1 MEFVIIIGLIFL
13 NGLLSMTEIALVSSR
28 KARLESLAKKGKKS
42 ALKALELSKEPDRF
56 LSTIQ
61 IGITLIGIFTGLF
74 SGEAFAGDLAEVL
87 SKISFIQPYSYAVSK
102 LLIVVIVTY
111 LTLVLGELVPKRIG
125 MSFAEQVAMLFSKPM
140 AFLSM
145 ITAPFVWVLSKS
157 TKIVVTMIGLGNSR
171 DNKVTEEEIKAV
183 VNEGFRGGEVQEVE
197 QDIVERVFHLG
208 DRTVGSIMTHRSDL
222 VYIDISDNVNVIREK
237 VKTQLYNTY
246 PVISEKI
253 DNIQG
258 VVFLKEL
265 FGYIDSQEFSISKI
279 LRPTHFIQENM
290 SVYKALEQFRQQHLK
305 YGIVT
310 DEFGGIQGIVTLKDI
325 VDALIGELPDV
336 GEEPEI
342 IKRKDDSVLVDG
354 QCSFYSFLEYF
365 DLEDLYEDN
374 DYNTL
379 SGLILDVLER
389 VPKTGDSF
397 SWKDFEMEI
406 VDMDGARIDKVL
418 VKRKKEEEKNLLK
431 REIKN
436 RKIGDKRF

>member
-1 MEFVIIIGLIFL
+1 MEFVIIIGLIIL

-42 ALKALELSKEPDRF
+42 AKKALELSKEPDRF

-61 IGITLIGIFTGLF
+61 IGITLIGILTGLF
-74 SGEAFAGDLAEVL
+74 SGEAFAGDLAEIL
-87 SKISFIQPYSYAVSK
+87 SDVSFIQPYSYAVSK
-102 LLIVVIVTY
+102 LLIVIVVTY

-125 MSFAEQVAMLFSKPM
+125 MNFAEQVAMLFSKPM
-140 AFLSM
+140 ALLSK
-145 ITAPFVWVLSKS
+145 ITAPFVWILSKS
-157 TKIVVTMIGLGNSR
+157 TKAVVTIIGLGDAGDN
-171 DNKVTEEEIKAV
+171 NKVTEEEIKAV

-197 QDIVERVFHLG
+197 HDIVERVFHLG

-222 VYIDISDNVNVIREK
+222 VYIDISDNVDVIREK

-246 PVISEKI
+246 PVVSEKI

-258 VVFLKEL
+258 VIFLKEL
-265 FGYIDSQEFSISKI
+265 FGYIDSPDFSISKI
-279 LRPTHFIQENM
+279 LRPAHFIQENM

-305 YGIVT
+305 YGVVT

-342 IKRKDDSVLVDG
+342 IKRQDDSVLVDG

-365 DLEDLYEDN
+365 DLEDLYEEN

-389 VPKTGDSF
+389 VPKTGDRF
-397 SWKDFEMEI
+397 SWMSFDLEI

-418 VKRKKEEEKNLLK
+418 VKK
-431 REIKN
+431 RNEV
-436 RKIGDKRF
+436 

>member
-1 MEFVIIIGLIFL
+1 MEFVIIIGLIIL

-28 KARLESLAKKGKKS
+28 KARLEMLAKKGKKS
-42 ALKALELSKEPDRF
+42 ARKALDLSKEPDRF

-61 IGITLIGIFTGLF
+61 IGITLIGILTGLF
-74 SGEAFAGDLAEVL
+74 SGEAFADDLAEVL
-87 SKISFIQPYSYAVSK
+87 SFIQPYSYGVAK
-102 LLIVVIVTY
+102 LLIVVVVTY

-125 MSFAEQVAMLFSKPM
+125 MSFAEQVAMAFAKPM
-140 AFLSM
+140 YLLSK
-145 ITAPFVWVLSKS
+145 IVAPFVWILSKS
-157 TKIVVTMIGLGNSR
+157 TKVVVSMIGLSDAG

-183 VNEGFRGGEVQEVE
+183 VNEGFKGGEIQEVE

-208 DRTVGSIMTHRSDL
+208 DRTVGSIMTHRNDL
-222 VYIDISDNVNVIREK
+222 VYIEISDNVDVIRKK
-237 VKTQLYNTY
+237 VKGKLYNTY

-265 FGYIDSQEFSISKI
+265 FGYVDTPDFSISKI

-290 SVYKALEQFRQQHLK
+290 SVYKALEQFRQLHLK

-325 VDALIGELPDV
+325 VDGLIGELPEV

-342 IKRKDDSVLVDG
+342 IKRQDDSVLVDG

-365 DLEDLYEDN
+365 DLEDLYEEN

-397 SWKDFEMEI
+397 TWMNFIFEI

-418 VKRKKEEEKNLLK
+418 VKKKKEE
-431 REIKN
+431 
-436 RKIGDKRF
+436 G

>member
-1 MEFVIIIGLIFL
+1 MEFFIIIGLIIL

-28 KARLESLAKKGKKS
+28 KARLEALAKKGKKS
-42 ALKALELSKEPDRF
+42 ARKALELSKEPDRF

-61 IGITLIGIFTGLF
+61 IGITLIGILTGLF
-74 SGEAFAGDLAEVL
+74 SGEAFAGDLAEIL
-87 SKISFIQPYSYAVSK
+87 SDITFIQPYSYAVSK
-102 LLIVVIVTY
+102 LLIVVVVTY

-125 MSFAEQVAMLFSKPM
+125 MSFAEQVAMAFAKPM
-140 AFLSM
+140 YLLSN
-145 ITAPFVWVLSKS
+145 IAAPFVWILSKS
-157 TKIVVTMIGLGNSR
+157 TNAVVTMIGLANAGDN
-171 DNKVTEEEIKAV
+171 NKVTEEEIKAV

-222 VYIDISDNVNVIREK
+222 VYIDISDSVDIIREK
-237 VKTQLYNTY
+237 VKAKLYNTY
-246 PVISEKI
+246 PVVSEKV

-258 VVFLKEL
+258 VIFLKEL
-265 FGYIDSQEFSISKI
+265 FGYVDTPDFSISEI

-325 VDALIGELPDV
+325 VDALIGELPDI

-342 IKRKDDSVLVDG
+342 IKRQDDSVLVDG

-365 DLEDLYEDN
+365 DMEDLYEEN

-389 VPKTGDSF
+389 VPKTGDRFSWMSF
-397 SWKDFEMEI
+397 SFEI

-418 VKRKKEEEKNLLK
+418 A
-431 REIKN
+431 IKN
-436 RKIGDKRF
+436 DEKK